1 MLNKGGFSAGTQAA
15 QQVVGTTVKFV
26 PTTSQDAISRNGQQT
41 TINTNHQCITA
52 MKEYESKSLEELRF
66 EDYQANRKFPQAQSQ
81 FGGTSTIFSSGTT
94 ASSGFGSSNLFNST
108 AQANRPLLF
117 GSNTGTT
124 TTAATTQPQTTS
136 LFGSTTQP
144 NTANRSF
151 FGSTTATTTPST
163 TTGFSSFGSQPAT
176 QVFIYLFI
184 FLLYS
189 IKVVIFI

>member
-1 MLNKGGFSAGTQAA
+1 MLNKGGFSAGTQAT

-52 MKEYESKSLEELRF
+52 MKDYESKSLEELRF

-81 FGGTSTIFSSGTT
+81 FGGTSTIFSSNTGT
-94 ASSGFGSSNLFNST
+94 SSGFGGSTNLFNST
-108 AQANRPLLF
+108 TTQANRPLLF

-124 TTAATTQPQTTS
+124 TTATAQPQTTS
-136 LFGSTTQP
+136 LFGSTAQP

-151 FGSTTATTTPST
+151 FGSTTTTTAAPST
-163 TTGFSSFGSQPAT
+163 TTGFSGFGSQPAT
-176 QVFIYLFI
+176 QVFYIINTIYF
-184 FLLYS
+184 FY
-189 IKVVIFI
+189 